1 MKALA
6 SLVMRGRTPA
16 IAVAV
21 VLAALSLI
29 ILPLG
34 LLSAAAVTLVALRHG
49 GRESAVVVAG
59 GLLALAGLG
68 GLIFGK
74 PAALVLLGLLMW
86 APAVALGL
94 LLRASRSLALTLEIA
109 LLAAAGLVIGQY
121 LLGDP
126 VAFWSALMS
135 DFLSEMADPAVMGET
150 DRQQVVAAM
159 APWMVGGVAAAWLLQ
174 QALVLLLAR
183 YWQAALYN
191 PGGFRAEF
199 HGLRLRRWVFIAMP
213 VLLLASLA
221 QGQGATPL
229 AQLVLV
235 LEAGLLLQGVALVHG
250 LVGRFGAPLGWLIGF
265 YSLLV
270 VGMPHT
276 VTLVTIAGF
285 LDGWLNFRAKVRS
298 RSNDEGAGE

>member
-6 SLVMRGRTPA
+6 SLVMRGRTSA
-16 IAVAV
+16 IAVAS
-21 VLAALSLI
+21 VLAVLSLI

-34 LLSAAAVTLVALRHG
+34 LLSAAVIALVALRHG
-49 GRESAVVVAG
+49 AKESALVTAG

-74 PAALVLLGLLMW
+74 PATLVLLGLLMW
-86 APAVALGL
+86 LPSVGLGL

-109 LLAAAGLVIGQY
+109 LLASAGLVIGQY

-126 VAFWSALMS
+126 VAYWSVLM
-135 DFLSEMADPAVMGET
+135 DEFLSEMADPSVMGEA
-150 DRQQVVAAM
+150 DRQRVVTTM
-159 APWMVGGVAAAWLLQ
+159 APWMVGGVAAAWFLQ
-174 QALVLLLAR
+174 QALVLFLAR

-191 PGGFRAEF
+191 PGGFRTEF
-199 HGLRLRRWVFIAMP
+199 HGLRLRRWLFFALP
-213 VLLLASLA
+213 VLLLASLL
-221 QGQGATPL
+221 QGQGASPL
-229 AQLVLV
+229 AQFVLV

-250 LVGRFGAPLGWLIGF
+250 LVGRLGAGIGWLIGF

-276 VTLVTIAGF
+276 VTLVTLAGF
-285 LDGWLNFRAKVRS
+285 LDGWLDFRSKLRS
-298 RSNDEGAGE
+298 RSDTDGTGE

>member
-29 ILPLG
+29 IPPLG

-49 GRESAVVVAG
+49 ARESAVMTAG

-68 GLIFGK
+68 GLIFGQ
-74 PAALVLLGLLMW
+74 PATLVLLGLLMW
-86 APAVALGL
+86 LPALGLGL
-94 LLRASRSLALTLEIA
+94 LLRASRSLPLTLEVA
-109 LLAAAGLVIGQY
+109 LLAGAGLVIGQY
-121 LLGDP
+121 LVGDP
-126 VAFWSALMS
+126 VAFWSEQMN
-135 DFLSEMADPAVMGET
+135 DFLSQMADPSLMGEA
-150 DRQQVVAAM
+150 DRKQVVESM
-159 APWMVGGVAAAWLLQ
+159 APWMVGGVAAAWFLQ

-199 HGLRLRRWVFIAMP
+199 HGLRLRRWLFIALP
-213 VLLLASLA
+213 ALLLAALA
-221 QGQGATPL
+221 LGQTASPP

-250 LVGRFGAPLGWLIGF
+250 LVGRLGAGTGWLIGF

-270 VGMPHT
+270 VGMPHS
-276 VTLVTIAGF
+276 VTLVTMAGYI
-285 LDGWLNFRAKVRS
+285 DGWLDFRSKLRS
-298 RSNDEGAGE
+298 RSDNDGAGE